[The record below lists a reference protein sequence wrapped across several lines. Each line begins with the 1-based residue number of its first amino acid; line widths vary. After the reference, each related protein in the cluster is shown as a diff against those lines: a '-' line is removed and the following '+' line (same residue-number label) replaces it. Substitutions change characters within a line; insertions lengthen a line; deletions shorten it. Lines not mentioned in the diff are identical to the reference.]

1 MCSVE
6 STVPVLSRLRCLKYH
21 FIFHHILKIIN
32 TLNLKAPT
40 GGAAYGI
47 FSKAKYDLFANVV
60 ASRPCI
66 SPLGSCTSGSAI
78 CFLIVQI
85 NRISIFSKLTK
96 KLTWNRITTK
106 NNNILAL
113 IDLSVPKYQFI
124 CRQD

>member
-1 MCSVE
+1 MSSVE
-6 STVPVLSRLRCLKYH
+6 STVPVLSRLGCLKYH
-21 FIFHHILKIIN
+21 FIIHHILKIIN

-40 GGAAYGI
+40 GGDAYGI

-85 NRISIFSKLTK
+85 NRISISFKTYQEINLEQNYNK
-96 KLTWNRITTK
+96 KQQHFG
-106 NNNILAL
+106 A
-113 IDLSVPKYQFI
+113 D
-124 CRQD
+124 